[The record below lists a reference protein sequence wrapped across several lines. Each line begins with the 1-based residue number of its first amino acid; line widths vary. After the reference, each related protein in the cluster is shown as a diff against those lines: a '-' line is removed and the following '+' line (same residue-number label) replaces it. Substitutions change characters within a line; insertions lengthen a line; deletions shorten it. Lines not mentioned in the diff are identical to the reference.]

1 MLTLTDEQ
9 EQRAK
14 RLQHESFVFDYFPRG
29 EPMTLSPSEEKAMD
43 DALAAGTP
51 AGAVL
56 NVIVDRRTKDIAS
69 DPAAADRLLSMW
81 QASGVNAVTC
91 TLGGLD
97 PRYDDRENLVRDRAR
112 WQRRF
117 EVADYIT
124 HCHSA
129 DELERAFAEGKVG
142 VFMNLQNATYLG
154 DDLSNL
160 DVLYDFGVRM
170 IQLTYNR
177 RNLLGD
183 GCTER
188 VQGGLTHFG
197 VQAVKRMN
205 ELGIVVD
212 TGHCGIQTTL
222 DAMDASSQP
231 IAISH
236 SGSRVVYDHPRNKTD
251 DQMRA
256 LADHDGY
263 MGVYTVPYFICNDP
277 DPQLDIFLAHFEH
290 CANLVGLERMGIG
303 TDWGSWSLDLPAR
316 LRAGVE
322 EVFATRGFQ
331 GYRQAHTVGELVA
344 YTDWIHI
351 TRALVSRGYRDAE
364 VQGILGGNFLRFLR
378 RAVG

>member
-1 MLTLTDEQ
+1 
-9 EQRAK
+9 
-14 RLQHESFVFDYFPRG
+14 
-29 EPMTLSPSEEKAMD
+29 
-43 DALAAGTP
+43 
-51 AGAVL
+51 
-56 NVIVDRRTKDIAS
+56 
-69 DPAAADRLLSMW
+69 
-81 QASGVNAVTC
+81 
-91 TLGGLD
+91 
-97 PRYDDRENLVRDRAR
+97 
-112 WQRRF
+112 
-117 EVADYIT
+117 
-124 HCHSA
+124 
-129 DELERAFAEGKVG
+129 
-142 VFMNLQNATYLG
+142 
-154 DDLSNL
+154 
-160 DVLYDFGVRM
+160 
-170 IQLTYNR
+170 
-177 RNLLGD
+177 
-183 GCTER
+183 
-188 VQGGLTHFG
+188 
-197 VQAVKRMN
+197 MN